1 MSVDVSVIVPVYDD
15 LKGLEC
21 CLQALARQSYPTHEF
36 EVLVVDNGGSRDP
49 APVVGRY
56 EFARLL
62 REEKIGS
69 YAARNRGIAAARGAR
84 IGFTDADCLPAQDWI
99 ERAVAWLPSS
109 EMRRIVGGRIDLF
122 ARDPEVPTLAEA
134 YDMVLG
140 FRQMTNVKQRHFSV
154 TANLFTTRAAIDAVG
169 LFDAERLSGGDKEWG
184 QRAHA
189 RGIEISYAD
198 DVVVRHPARHDL
210 ADLRAK
216 RRRMV
221 GGQLD
226 AAQKKYPRLLAS
238 SLVFGKACLPPMAR
252 FLRARRFGHL
262 SWSARA
268 VLFAKLWSVASLLQL
283 DSGAEVLRLSFGA
296 KRKR

>member
-1 MSVDVSVIVPVYDD
+1 MAVDVSVIVPVYDD
-15 LKGLEC
+15 LEGLER
-21 CLQALARQSYPTHEF
+21 CLQALGAQSYPTDQF
-36 EVLVVDNGGSRDP
+36 EVLVIDNGGSKDP

-56 EFARLL
+56 AFARLL
-62 REEKIGS
+62 REERIGS
-69 YAARNRGIAAARGAR
+69 YAARNRGIAEARGAR
-84 IGFTDADCLPAQDWI
+84 VGFTDADCLPTQQWI

-109 EMRRIVGGRIDLF
+109 EMRRIVGGRVDLF
-122 ARDPEVPTLAEA
+122 ARDPETPTLAEA

-140 FRQMTNVKQRHFSV
+140 FRQMTNVQQRHFSV
-154 TANLFTTRAAIDAVG
+154 TANLFTTRAAIDIVG

-184 QRAHA
+184 RRAHA

-226 AAQKKYPRLLAS
+226 AARKKYPRLLAS
-238 SLVFGKACLPPMAR
+238 SLVFGKACLPPFAR
-252 FLRARRFGHL
+252 FFRARRFDHL
-262 SWSARA
+262 SGPARVA
-268 VLFAKLWSVASLLQL
+268 LFAKLWSVASLLQV
-283 DSGAEVLRLSFGA
+283 DSGVEVLRLSFGA